1 MINGAVFI
9 RKQGAEEPTDA
20 NSPLD
25 GYEYVG
31 VVDGEMT
38 FTTDGIDTKMGTFS
52 ADEASHLLDG
62 SMTMTIEGMDEEL
75 MRKLSGW
82 TILMTESDETRMRTF
97 HRVYTW
103 DYERMRREGGH
114 ECPVHPPTLILPF
127 DVPTIDRAIS
137 AWLDIEEGPGRD
149 FAYVREDEPEVLH
162 IVSALDASCGIGRHW
177 MEHDL

>member
-1 MINGAVFI
+1 MNGAIFI
-9 RKQGAEEPTDA
+9 RKQDAEEPTDA
-20 NSPLD
+20 TSPLD

-31 VVDGEMT
+31 VVDGDMT
-38 FTTDGIDTKMGTFS
+38 FTTDGADTTMGTFS
-52 ADEASHLLDG
+52 AYDASHLLDG
-62 SMTMTIEGMDEEL
+62 SMTMTIEDMDEEL

-82 TILMTESDETRMRTF
+82 TILMTESDETRLRTF

-127 DVPTIDRAIS
+127 DIPTIDRAIS

-162 IVSALDASCGIGRHW
+162 IVSALDMSCGIGRHW